1 MTICSTVATLVIK
14 HLRNNSNNKKDMIID
29 GKLLSAKLKAQMA
42 EQVVALKE
50 QYGRV
55 PSLAVILVGENP
67 ASQSYVRG
75 KIKACAECGFES
87 ILTTMP
93 ESVSEQ
99 ELLAEIAK
107 LNADERVDGVL
118 VQLPLPRHINEEKV
132 IDAIALEKDVDGFHP
147 DNVANLWLGKPCI
160 KPCTPKGVMRMIEE
174 CGFDVAGCNAVVVGR
189 SNIVGKPMAKLLLDA
204 NATVTIAHS
213 RTKNL
218 AEVTSKADILIAAV
232 GRARMIT
239 AEMVK
244 EGAIVI
250 DVGVNRDAETGKLC
264 GDVDFEGVRD
274 KAAHITPVPG
284 GVGPMTIT
292 MLMQNTIECFLNRQN
307 K

>member
-1 MTICSTVATLVIK
+1 
-14 HLRNNSNNKKDMIID
+14 MIID